1 MAYPFIPLPP
11 SKKGSSPPPILFK
24 FQPFLWGVV
33 VRGGGGLC
41 GGALF
46 LYYHRDK
53 VSTLLIS
60 IIAILILKLIQ
71 FCYSYCYNHCLV
83 HMTSC
88 WNSFLVQILS
98 GRLHQHQPQPSTA
111 PPLSCIYPVQWGM
124 FCFQRSSCHIC
135 VLPCAEYWCKP
146 DTWC

>member
-11 SKKGSSPPPILFK
+11 SKKGSSPPHFVQISTF
-24 FQPFLWGVV
+24 FVGGGG
-33 VRGGGGLC
+33 GGGGLC

-83 HMTSC
+83 HITSC

-146 DTWC
+146 DT

>member
-11 SKKGSSPPPILFK
+11 SKKGSFPPPPHFVQISTF
-24 FQPFLWGVV
+24 FVG
-33 VRGGGGLC
+33 RGGGG
-41 GGALF
+41 GGFMWRCLVF
-46 LYYHRDK
+46 
-53 VSTLLIS
+53 
-60 IIAILILKLIQ
+60 ILSQGWGFNTFDLHYSYFNLKLIQ
-71 FCYSYCYNHCLV
+71 FCYSYCYKYCLV
-83 HMTSC
+83 HITSC

>member
-1 MAYPFIPLPP
+1 MAHPFMPPSP
-11 SKKGSSPPPILFK
+11 SKKGSFPPILFT
-24 FQPFLWGVV
+24 FQPFLGWWWW
-33 VRGGGGLC
+33 GGGEVWSCLVFI
-41 GGALF
+41 LF
-46 LYYHRDK
+46 NTFDLHYSYFN
-53 VSTLLIS
+53 
-60 IIAILILKLIQ
+60 LKLIQ

-83 HMTSC
+83 HITSC

-146 DTWC
+146 DT